1 MISLGWT
8 QAHTTCTM
16 GGRHATANVRAS
28 IHACVEDCD
37 GEAQD
42 EHLTYAHSHS
52 HSHEHTDGSFFLSY
66 FANVLNSKSLC
77 AFLVGSYW

>member
-1 MISLGWT
+1 
-8 QAHTTCTM
+8 M

-28 IHACVEDCD
+28 IHACVEDRD

-52 HSHEHTDGSFFLSY
+52 HTDDSFFLSY
-66 FANVLNSKSLC
+66 FANDRDFYSSPFC
-77 AFLVGSYW
+77 AFLVLVIIYLKHYL